1 MDAIY
6 ASAVEGPDG
15 TLWIGRKAL
24 NDAVR
29 STTGLQGLSGVIN
42 CDEKGDCGTG
52 TVAISEVVGDEFVT
66 AE

>member
-6 ASAVEGPDG
+6 AAAVQGSDG

-29 STTGLQGLSGVIN
+29 ATSGYQGLSGVLTCN
-42 CDEKGDCGTG
+42 AKGDCGTG
-52 TVAISEVVGDEFVT
+52 TVAVSEVEGGQWATVQ
-66 AE
+66 